1 MWKCSKEATT
11 VVSKGCV
18 FFFSS
23 LQTLLLMSCIC
34 NPQKLGMYKLV
45 KPFWKKMQLR
55 PSCIEEDSWNK
66 KAEVLKKKKP
76 TLLSTDQTLFLGR
89 SEITYKFNQT
99 LVFLILAVNIIPGSL
114 WGDLN
119 VTLKGNSVINYLY
132 FLPWVTNSC
141 RKLAPASTRQKPMA

>member
-45 KPFWKKMQLR
+45 KPFWKRCNWDLLALR
-55 PSCIEEDSWNK
+55 RTHETK
-66 KAEVLKKKKP
+66 KLRFLKKKP